1 MFIVRGI
8 LDSLSGIPNSKAQ
21 DSNSRRKFFPESGF
35 HKNKLLGFRSPD
47 FLTWSEP
54 MVILEC
60 CVLSAFLMK
69 AFPTTYSVSEDY
81 YHPATKTTGTCQR
94 AAKVKRLSYNSD
106 GGKLSFF
113 KFS

>member
-1 MFIVRGI
+1 
-8 LDSLSGIPNSKAQ
+8 
-21 DSNSRRKFFPESGF
+21 
-35 HKNKLLGFRSPD
+35 
-47 FLTWSEP
+47 

-60 CVLSAFLMK
+60 CVLSALMK

-81 YHPATKTTGTCQR
+81 YYPATKTTRTFQR
-94 AAKVKRLSYNSD
+94 AAKVKRLSYNSE